1 MVEKTEWTL
10 DAHRLA
16 REQQRRVTAATA
28 IGLNALKPVMQ
39 FQVSMLRLWAKSIE
53 RLADNYEDRFEKTAS
68 SAVEENSE
76 QKQAA

>member
-28 IGLNALKPVMQ
+28 IGLNALKASYA
-39 FQVSMLRLWAKSIE
+39 VSGLDAE
-53 RLADNYEDRFEKTAS
+53 
-68 SAVEENSE
+68 AV
-76 QKQAA
+76 KAGWLDGYH